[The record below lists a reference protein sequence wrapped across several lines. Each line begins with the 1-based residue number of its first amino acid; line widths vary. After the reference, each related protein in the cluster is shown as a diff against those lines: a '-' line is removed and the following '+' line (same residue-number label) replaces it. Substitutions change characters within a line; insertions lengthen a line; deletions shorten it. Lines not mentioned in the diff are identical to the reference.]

1 MSQQCEVKRIQQN
14 SAQQV
19 VDQAMQARDQAK
31 QDYLQCLGPAEQGA
45 AALADAQGALDQ
57 SVKEAEQLLFMN
69 GFILKQLQREANNEQ
84 TLISLA
90 EIAEGEANTM
100 QGQIDELKTQIRT
113 QRRRFL
119 DSGPQVSPAA
129 GGLYFTKVPDNQ
141 VLIAFLSCYGAF
153 LLFVGLLIIMNQ
165 LPISY
170 FDRMTMGE
178 RAKLVITMWLIG
190 LGLAYVGFY
199 VFT

>member
-19 VDQAMQARDQAK
+19 VDQAVQARDQAK
-31 QDYLQCLGPAEQGA
+31 QEYLQCLGPAEQGA
-45 AALADAQGALDQ
+45 AALADAQGAMDAT
-57 SVKEAEQLLFMN
+57 VREAEQLLFMN
-69 GFILKQLQREANNEQ
+69 GFILKQLQREESNEQ

-90 EIAEGEANTM
+90 EIAEDEANTM
-100 QGQIDELKTQIRT
+100 QAQIDDLKTQIRT

-141 VLIAFLSCYGAF
+141 VLIAFLSCFGAF

-165 LPISY
+165 VPIAY
-170 FDRMTMGE
+170 FDQMEMGE
-178 RAKLVITMWLIG
+178 RVKLVITMWLIG
-190 LGLAYVGFY
+190 IGLAYVGFF

>member
-31 QDYLQCLGPAEQGA
+31 QEYLQCLGPAEQGA
-45 AALADAQGALDQ
+45 AAIADAQGAMDQ
-57 SVKEAEQLLFMN
+57 TVKEAEQLMFMN
-69 GFILKQLQREANNEQ
+69 GFILKQLQREENNEQ

-90 EIAEGEANTM
+90 EIAEGEAETM
-100 QGQIDELKTQIRT
+100 QQQIDDLKTQIRT

-129 GGLYFTKVPDNQ
+129 GGAYFAKVPDNQ

-153 LLFVGLLIIMNQ
+153 LLFVGLLI
-165 LPISY
+165 
-170 FDRMTMGE
+170 MTGQMPGDYIAGLSMGE
-178 RAKLVITMWLIG
+178 RIKLAITVWLIG
-190 LGLAYVGFY
+190 LGAAYVGFY